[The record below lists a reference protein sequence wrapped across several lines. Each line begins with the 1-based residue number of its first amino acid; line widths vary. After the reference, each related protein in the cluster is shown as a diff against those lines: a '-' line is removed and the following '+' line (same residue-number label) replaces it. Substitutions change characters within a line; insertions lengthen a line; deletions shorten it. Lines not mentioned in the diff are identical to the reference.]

1 MHFSI
6 MHALTL
12 ALFGG
17 LVTADCCKNGLDYC
31 GYGLLNKGN
40 YYGEIQ
46 TALERAGLPVD
57 PDHVRYTLFHCGACT
72 DTPVVRYCGVNR
84 CTDGGSG
91 HSDYCS

>member
-31 GYGLLNKGN
+31 GYGLLNKG
-40 YYGEIQ
+40 
-46 TALERAGLPVD
+46 
-57 PDHVRYTLFHCGACT
+57 
-72 DTPVVRYCGVNR
+72 
-84 CTDGGSG
+84 
-91 HSDYCS
+91 